1 MRFAFFFVFALL
13 LVAAPQSASA
23 QGAVDCP
30 NTVRVA
36 NGCDDYVYQE
46 PERGP
51 GYGESISFGGGLTVL
66 YAPSEGDDAA
76 FRAAIAGFLGGTV
89 DYFDAIAATPT
100 VPELAAYD
108 AVITWTNSAY
118 ADNVAFGDNLATYVD
133 GGGIVKLGVFTTLTS
148 GNFLSGAIMTSAY
161 SPVIG
166 GTNAFTS
173 DTWSGD
179 GALPVY
185 TGVASLECGFR
196 DILTPQGN
204 GFDDSH
210 YIDGE
215 IVVASRTDGVAVN
228 YVNGIGASQLSCGGD
243 WAQLIANLIDFKVP
257 VELTS
262 FTAITSA
269 DDVHLQWET
278 ASETNNAGF
287 EVQMQTGENWEAL
300 VFVDGHGTT
309 TEVQTYAYS
318 VRGLDPGIH
327 MFRLKQIDFDGAF
340 EYSPEVEASLE
351 TPGTH
356 LLSSVYPNPFNPQAS
371 FTLSVARDQ
380 RVEIA
385 LYNVLGQRVSVLFD
399 SALNADQIQT
409 FTIDGAGLSSGLYV
423 VRATG
428 EVFTA
433 SQSVTLL
440 K

>member
-1 MRFAFFFVFALL
+1 MRFAFSLVFALL
-13 LVAAPQSASA
+13 LVAAPLSTAA
-23 QGAVDCP
+23 QGVADCP

-36 NGCDDYVYQE
+36 NSCDDYVYQE

-51 GYGESISFGGGLTVL
+51 GYGESISFGGGPTVL
-66 YAPSEGDDAA
+66 YAPSEADDPA
-76 FRAAIAGFLGGTV
+76 FRAAIAAALSGTV
-89 DYFDAIAATPT
+89 DYWDAIASTPT
-100 VPELAAYD
+100 VGDLSGYT
-108 AVITWTNSAY
+108 AVLTWTNSTY
-118 ADNVAFGDNLATYVD
+118 ADNVAFGDNLAAYVD
-133 GGGIVKLGVFTTLTS
+133 AGGIVKLSVFTTFTT

-161 SPVIG
+161 SPVVG
-166 GTNAFTS
+166 GTNAFAS

-179 GALPVY
+179 GSLPVY
-185 TGVASLECGFR
+185 AGVTSLECTFR

-210 YIDGE
+210 YFDNE
-215 IVVASRTDGVAVN
+215 IVVASRTDGVTVN
-228 YVNGIGASQLSCGGD
+228 YVNGIGAVQLGCTGD
-243 WAQLIANLIDFKVP
+243 WAQLVANLIDFKIP

-262 FTAITSA
+262 LTATTTGG
-269 DDVHLQWET
+269 DVHLQWET

-300 VFVDGHGTT
+300 GFVDGHGTT

-318 VRGLDPGIH
+318 AGGLDPGTH
-327 MFRLKQIDFDGAF
+327 LFRLKQIDFDGAF

-356 LLSSVYPNPFNPQAS
+356 VLSSVYPNPFNPQAS

-385 LYNVLGQRVSVLFD
+385 LYNALGRRMSVLFD
-399 SALNADQIQT
+399 GALDANQTQT
-409 FTIDGAGLSSGLYV
+409 FTISGAGLASGLYLI
-423 VRATG
+423 RATG
-428 EVFTA
+428 EAFTA
-433 SQSVTLL
+433 TQSVTLL